1 MASRGGERR
10 TGRGKADRTPG
21 GKRGGG
27 GAGVRTSRGKATSSA
42 TRRLKRV
49 ATAVGEAGGPTP
61 EVPQRENDA
70 RREDARAH
78 GGGAPVAS
86 AQPAEVGTRAASRWS
101 STPTGV
107 RLSLDALTV
116 DVAQAEIER
125 GELKA
130 VVSVR
135 RGDELVYSERVNFDW
150 SGGRDKFLRKSA
162 RALATAGVATHITE
176 ALLAEMRTAL
186 RGRAAELKA
195 KADAPARR

>member
-1 MASRGGERR
+1 MMASRGGERR

-49 ATAVGEAGGPTP
+49 AAAVGEAGEATP

-70 RREDARAH
+70 RREDARAR
-78 GGGAPVAS
+78 GGGAPDAS

-107 RLSLDALTV
+107 RFSLDALTV

-135 RGDELVYSERVNFDW
+135 RGDELVYSERVTSTGQVGETSSSASQHERSRRRVSRLISLRLFW
-150 SGGRDKFLRKSA
+150 RRCAPRSEGGRRN
-162 RALATAGVATHITE
+162 
-176 ALLAEMRTAL
+176 
-186 RGRAAELKA
+186 
-195 KADAPARR
+195 